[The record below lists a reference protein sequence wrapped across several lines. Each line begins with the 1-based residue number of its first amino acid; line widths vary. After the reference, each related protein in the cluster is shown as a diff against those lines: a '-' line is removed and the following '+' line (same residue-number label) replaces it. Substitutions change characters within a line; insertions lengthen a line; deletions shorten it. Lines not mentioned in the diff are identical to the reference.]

1 MEIIVNRVNVG
12 YGRSSDCQTE
22 RICCHNAYADSPAGR
37 RWVANTVGD
46 GRRMWKLRS
55 PDYLEARTSRGGAH
69 KLQT

>member
-37 RWVANTVGD
+37 RRVADTVED
-46 GRRMWKLRS
+46 RTN
-55 PDYLEARTSRGGAH
+55 DVEAEKPR
-69 KLQT
+69 